1 MAAKKSVTPSSL
13 QQYWQQQRS
22 YSEVERRDAL
32 FCAAGTPWATVTLG
46 LRRRSRRARAQ
57 LLAEQSKG
65 ARGTNPEAAGGRPHA
80 QPRWPHAPPSAH
92 LTAAA
97 HAWVRYLKCDIGR
110 WGTPCSR
117 ASPGRSRH
125 RRDRRGLC
133 VPAVQALAYLQ
144 AGKKQ
149 ILEASL
155 VRAGARDGDACCAR
169 GRIGAGGQTAR
180 REANVARR
188 AQAQAAVPS
197 SVDPHR
203 HGSARRRG
211 FFVRRRLQH
220 QTAVG
225 WRRRFRGTV
234 GRWRCRHHQQTV
246 GGGDLAKLTPPSCRS
261 RPCSS

>member
-1 MAAKKSVTPSSL
+1 
-13 QQYWQQQRS
+13 
-22 YSEVERRDAL
+22 VERRDAL

-133 VPAVQALAYLQ
+133 VPAVQAPEQ
-144 AGKKQ
+144 RWHTCRPEKKQ

-155 VRAGARDGDACCAR
+155 VRAGARDGDAYCAR
-169 GRIGAGGQTAR
+169 GRIGGRADRPHGARRTLRGALRHRLQSRAASTRIDTAR
-180 REANVARR
+180 LAG
-188 AQAQAAVPS
+188 AAFS
-197 SVDPHR
+197 Y
-203 HGSARRRG
+203 
-211 FFVRRRLQH
+211 
-220 QTAVG
+220 
-225 WRRRFRGTV
+225 
-234 GRWRCRHHQQTV
+234 
-246 GGGDLAKLTPPSCRS
+246 GGGCSVKLL
-261 RPCSS
+261 